1 MIGQVVTLKLMSPV
15 IKKFGQLRQ
24 EERWFNL
31 SKRVM
36 NSFTEWQYE
45 LGVAEEE
52 WVWSLDLS
60 N

>member
-1 MIGQVVTLKLMSPV
+1 MIGQVVTMKIMSPV
-15 IKKFGQLRQ
+15 ITKFGQLRQ

-45 LGVAEEE
+45 LGVAEEDGFE
-52 WVWSLDLS
+52 VWS
-60 N
+60 